1 MKNRT
6 RIDIY
11 AAIIETIDNHDNGV
25 RLTRIT
31 YGAGISTDRAR
42 KFLDLLLQAGLIAPS
57 KEDSR
62 YFVTTKHGEKFLSAY
77 YQLKGY
83 LEEMNESLEEMK

>member
-11 AAIIETIDNHDNGV
+11 AAIIETIKKHPEGI

-31 YGAGISTDRAR
+31 YGAGIPTDRAR
-42 KFLDLLLQAGLIAPS
+42 KFLNQLMAAGLVKPS
-57 KEDSR
+57 VKNAKT
-62 YFVTTKHGEKFLSAY
+62 FVMTKHGRKFLESYYVLKAY
-77 YQLKGY
+77 LD
-83 LEEMNESLEEMK
+83 EMKEIL